1 MSPRLVLLGGFSAA
15 FASALRRALPS
26 DEGWEIRGVPD
37 ATAVAAALASGCPP
51 AFVLLDA
58 AALGPANLPALCR
71 SVRRAVPSPAAVR
84 LEVLLP
90 DLSPASVRAAY
101 AAGVD
106 ECRVG
111 PVSAATLALFV
122 LAKTPPPVDSA
133 SDAFRFDP
141 ATGVARLGGRPLDLT
156 STEVRLLRAFVSHPG
171 IALSRGQLLR
181 ASLGDE
187 SGSVQPRAV
196 DSAVAALR
204 CKLGSAGW
212 RVETAWGRGYRWNAS
227 PRPPLGA
234 SAAAPAWSV
243 GRPRSPVRGSSR
255 SGVAARSAGRSVGVV
270 LVRFRTVRSRCPG
283 PARRIR
289 NGRSAR
295 CRRGAAQG
303 CGGRRSVRLLRGLNV
318 RGISH

>member
-1 MSPRLVLLGGFSAA
+1 MSPRRVLLGGFSAA

-111 PVSAATLALFV
+111 PVSPATLALFV

-156 STEVRLLRAFVSHPG
+156 STEVRLLQAFVSHPG
-171 IALSRGQLLR
+171 VALSRGQLLR
-181 ASLGDE
+181 AYLGDE

-204 CKLGSAGW
+204 CKLGPAGW
-212 RVETAWGRGYRWNAS
+212 RVETAWGRGYRWNAAS
-227 PRPPLGA
+227 RPPLGA
-234 SAAAPAWSV
+234 RLVRRRARVV
-243 GRPRSPVRGSSR
+243 G
-255 SGVAARSAGRSVGVV
+255 SGVLGLLFAV
-270 LVRFRTVRSRCPG
+270 LAVRALRPG
-283 PARRIR
+283 PPAGPSASTSSVPEPFDPVAGALLDAFETAGPPAVDVARPKD
-289 NGRSAR
+289 
-295 CRRGAAQG
+295 AAEDDL
-303 CGGRRSVRLLRGLNV
+303 SVFFPD
-318 RGISH
+318 

>member
-212 RVETAWGRGYRWNAS
+212 RVETAWGHAPGVDIDARRGKERWLIEIKGPGSRQPMRVNYFLS
-227 PRPPLGA
+227 ILGETLQRMDD
-234 SAAAPAWSV
+234 P
-243 GRPRSPVRGSSR
+243 
-255 SGVAARSAGRSVGVV
+255 AARYSIA
-270 LVRFRTVRSRCPG
+270 LPDM
-283 PARRIR
+283 
-289 NGRSAR
+289 
-295 CRRGAAQG
+295 AQY
-303 CGGRRSVRLLRGLNV
+303 RGLWERLPALAKERTAIDILFVDADGN
-318 RGISH
+318 IENIK

>member
-1 MSPRLVLLGGFSAA
+1 MSLRLVLLGGFSARYE
-15 FASALRRALPS
+15 SALRRALPS

-51 AFVLLDA
+51 AFVLLYA

-227 PRPPLGA
+227 PRSPLGA
-234 SAAAPAWSV
+234 RLVRRRARVV
-243 GRPRSPVRGSSR
+243 G
-255 SGVAARSAGRSVGVV
+255 SGVLGLLFAV
-270 LVRFRTVRSRCPG
+270 LAVWALRPG
-283 PARRIR
+283 PPAGPSASTSSVPEPFDPVARALLDAFETAVPPAVDV
-289 NGRSAR
+289 AR
-295 CRRGAAQG
+295 PKDAAEDDL
-303 CGGRRSVRLLRGLNV
+303 SVFFPD
-318 RGISH
+318 

>member
-1 MSPRLVLLGGFSAA
+1 MSLRLVLLGGFSARYE
-15 FASALRRALPS
+15 SALRRALPS

-156 STEVRLLRAFVSHPG
+156 STEVRLLQAFVSHPG

-212 RVETAWGRGYRWNAS
+212 RVSAS
-227 PRPPLGA
+227 G
-234 SAAAPAWSV
+234 APA
-243 GRPRSPVRGSSR
+243 
-255 SGVAARSAGRSVGVV
+255 ALGRSTTMRG
-270 LVRFRTVRSRCPG
+270 G
-283 PARRIR
+283 NMA
-289 NGRSAR
+289 NG
-295 CRRGAAQG
+295 
-303 CGGRRSVRLLRGLNV
+303 
-318 RGISH
+318 